1 MTNKGSH
8 QKSSASTGSQKP
20 VGDRSCR
27 NQKETKEGSLPDN
40 HAVKSSK
47 EAVQWGRTTHT

>member
-8 QKSSASTGSQKP
+8 QKSSARTGSQKP

-47 EAVQWGRTTHT
+47 ETVQWGRTTHT